1 MDVFTAATNISATAA
16 VHLNTQLHGI
26 ALLYLIAVTL
36 HFLCRKLCI
45 SLYSLFRYDR
55 PNSGDMNMMYV
66 VSHFPV

>member
-45 SLYSLFRYDR
+45 LTLLS
-55 PNSGDMNMMYV
+55 V
-66 VSHFPV
+66 